1 MKGGK
6 PEMDL
11 WAWVTSTIGL
21 ATIGV
26 ALILLGYR
34 VFDLGWT
41 AKGLKRAKM
50 IGILFIAGAV
60 ALNYGV
66 FSLAGPEAPPA
77 TSVGSFDVTC
87 ADSSTW
93 ITEDNNAHTITWAA
107 TYNYTAG
114 DFSYWTSG
122 AAYQTNSQYGQV
134 VFTVQRGLGTVGLV
148 QTYGQVKT
156 VPSVT
161 NQSTGTSYALLTK
174 SNDQF
179 NAIWTRADAST
190 AYNMVTLTIAETAD
204 GAVVTLNMT
213 LAANAIGSMVQY
225 GVQNIVI
232 DIGGQTWTVQ
242 VLLSTV
248 T

>member
-1 MKGGK
+1 
-6 PEMDL
+6 MDL
-11 WAWVTSTIGL
+11 WAWITSTVGL

-26 ALILLGYR
+26 VLILLGYR

-66 FSLAGPEAPPA
+66 FSLTSTEAPPA
-77 TSVGSFDVTC
+77 TSVGSFEVTV
-87 ADSSTW
+87 ADSMSW
-93 ITEDNNAHTITWAA
+93 VTEDNNAHTITWAA
-107 TYNYTAG
+107 VYNYTAG
-114 DFSYWTSG
+114 DFSYSG
-122 AAYQTNSQYGQV
+122 TVGSSPTYGQQSNTQYCQV

-156 VPSVT
+156 VPSVA

-179 NAIWTRADAST
+179 NALWTRADAST

-213 LAANAIGSMVQY
+213 LAASAVGSMVQY
-225 GVQNIVI
+225 GVQDIVI
-232 DIGGQTWTVQ
+232 DIGGQTWTCQ

-248 T
+248 S

>member
-1 MKGGK
+1 
-6 PEMDL
+6 MDL
-11 WAWVTSTIGL
+11 WAWVTSTVGL
-21 ATIGV
+21 ATIGI

-66 FSLAGPEAPPA
+66 FSLTSTEAPPA

-114 DFSYWTSG
+114 DFSYWNGVG

-161 NQSTGTSYALLTK
+161 NSSTGTSYALLTK

-179 NAIWTRADAST
+179 NALWTRADAST

-213 LAANAIGSMVQY
+213 LSSNAIGSMIQY
-225 GVQNIVI
+225 GVQDIVI
-232 DIGGQTWTVQ
+232 DIGGQTWTCQ

>member
-1 MKGGK
+1 
-6 PEMDL
+6 MDL
-11 WAWVTSTIGL
+11 WAWVTSAVGL
-21 ATIGV
+21 AVIGIV
-26 ALILLGYR
+26 LILLGYR

-50 IGILFIAGAV
+50 LGVLLV
-60 ALNYGV
+60 ALAIAINYGV
-66 FSLAGPEAPPA
+66 FSLAPSAAPPA
-77 TSVGSFDVTC
+77 TSVGTFDVTV
-87 ADSSTW
+87 ADSSAW

-107 TYNYTAG
+107 TYNYT
-114 DFSYWTSG
+114 SG
-122 AAYQTNSQYGQV
+122 SFTDNLGYATNTEYCQV

-148 QTYGQVKT
+148 QTYGNVKS

-179 NAIWTRADAST
+179 NALWTRADAST

-213 LAANAIGSMVQY
+213 LSSSAVGSMVQY
-225 GVQNIVI
+225 DVQNIVI
-232 DIGGQTWTVQ
+232 DIGGQTWTCQ

-248 T
+248 S